1 MKYTKPQITHTENAS
16 FAIMNTG
23 LKTDAMVVD
32 SINPDRPGTDPAYS
46 ADE

>member
-1 MKYTKPQITHTENAS
+1 MKYTKPQITNTANAS

-23 LKTDAMVVD
+23 LKVA
-32 SINPDRPGTDPAYS
+32 PGNDGMPGFTTDPAYS